1 MQAAV
6 RIALE
11 YRLDLMNVRANLYD
25 AWRQI
30 RFRAN
35 ALKGIFNIAVNNQIF
50 TPPTT
55 NNPFAFFSQAKQFNL
70 ALQTELPLIRV
81 NERNNFR
88 QAIIQYQ
95 QARRQLQN
103 QEDFIKNQL
112 RGDLRSM
119 MVTYIQYQINRRNLI
134 LNIRLKDQA
143 FEQIVAP
150 PQAGAGTQSLA
161 QSANAATQTSNLINF
176 QSTLI
181 TSEIGLTNTYAAY
194 QLARLTVYRDIGTL
208 PYDEW
213 EAFSELFPTQYRGPS
228 LGPGTSIPR
237 PASAPAPK
245 RRRASVGK
253 ILALGLAALLALGG
267 IAVVSVPGLSKPIR
281 GLFKSADLDII
292 PFEVKPVTLPITVN
306 EKGALES
313 SKNQDVQCL
322 VEGSTTIITILPEG
336 TPVKKGDVVCELDSA
351 SLKDQLTNQKIA
363 TQGAEASYQNAR
375 LTREVAQ
382 IAVKEY
388 KEGIYLQDKA
398 TIQGEIKLADSDLVR
413 AADRVDWAT
422 RMYEKGY
429 VSKAQKVSEE
439 LNLQKAKFTFE
450 QSQSKLEV
458 LEKYTKAKTIKE
470 LESEVEKS
478 LSDELAKKQTY
489 QLERDKEAKLEKQI
503 ANCKLLAPG
512 DGIVVYAN
520 DPMKSFGSNQP
531 QIEEGA
537 TVRERQKIFS
547 LPDITKMQVN
557 AKVHESQIDKIQR
570 GLKAK
575 IRVDA
580 FADRE
585 LSGTVMDVAPL
596 PDATNFFSS
605 DIKVYTTR
613 IRIDDPLPGLRPGMN
628 AEVEILVDRKDK
640 ILAVPIQ
647 AILEYQGKDHVA
659 ARTPNGYERR
669 VVEVGVNNE
678 RFVEVTKGVTAGTVV
693 ALNPVSLMTDEERRE
708 FQGSKG
714 ANKKDWGGLAKGK
727 DEAGAPG
734 AEGAKASPI
743 AGAVAGKGPAAAP
756 GKPGDPAAKGK
767 AKAKARAKGAGGG
780 GAFMAKF
787 KNIPEEDRARLK
799 TASPEERAEHHEEGR
814 LHRRGTGAD
823 EAVPWRWRWRRWW
836 RGGGGGGRGAGGPPG
851 GGN

>member
-1 MQAAV
+1 LAPAPAS
-6 RIALE
+6 R
-11 YRLDLMNVRANLYD
+11 DL
-25 AWRQI
+25 
-30 RFRAN
+30 
-35 ALKGIFNIAVNNQIF
+35 
-50 TPPTT
+50 P
-55 NNPFAFFSQAKQFNL
+55 
-70 ALQTELPLIRV
+70 ALQR
-81 NERNNFR
+81 
-88 QAIIQYQ
+88 
-95 QARRQLQN
+95 
-103 QEDFIKNQL
+103 
-112 RGDLRSM
+112 
-119 MVTYIQYQINRRNLI
+119 
-134 LNIRLKDQA
+134 
-143 FEQIVAP
+143 
-150 PQAGAGTQSLA
+150 
-161 QSANAATQTSNLINF
+161 
-176 QSTLI
+176 
-181 TSEIGLTNTYAAY
+181 
-194 QLARLTVYRDIGTL
+194 
-208 PYDEW
+208 
-213 EAFSELFPTQYRGPS
+213 
-228 LGPGTSIPR
+228 
-237 PASAPAPK
+237 PK

-253 ILALGLAALLALGG
+253 VLAAGLASLLALGG

-281 GLFKSADLDII
+281 GLFKSTDLDII
-292 PFEVKPVTLPITVN
+292 PFEVKLATLPITVN

-322 VEGSTTIITILPEG
+322 VEGQTTIISILPEG
-336 TPVKKGDVVCELDSA
+336 TPVKKGDLVCELDSA

-398 TIQGEIKLADSDLVR
+398 TIQGEMKLAESDLKR
-413 AADRVDWAT
+413 AEDRVDWAT

-439 LNLQKAKFTFE
+439 LNFQKAKFTLE
-450 QSQSKLEV
+450 QSQSKLDV
-458 LEKYTKAKTIKE
+458 LEKYTKGKTIKE

-489 QLERDKEAKLEKQI
+489 QLERDKEAKLERQI

-531 QIEEGA
+531 QVEEGA

-557 AKVHESQIDKIQR
+557 AKVHESQIDKIQK
-570 GLKAK
+570 GLKAR

-628 AEVEILVDRKDK
+628 AEVEILVDRKEK
-640 ILAVPIQ
+640 VLSVPIQ
-647 AILEYQGKDHVA
+647 AILEYQGKDHMA
-659 ARTPNGYERR
+659 IKTPNGYERR

-678 RFVEVTKGVTAGTVV
+678 RFVEITKGVTAGTVV
-693 ALNPVSLMTDEERRE
+693 ALNPVALMTDEERRE

-727 DEAGAPG
+727 DAEGAPG
-734 AEGAKASPI
+734 AEGAKGSPI
-743 AGAVAGKGPAAAP
+743 AGAGKGVAAAT

-767 AKAKARAKGAGGG
+767 AKTKGRTKGAGGG
-780 GAFMAKF
+780 PAFFAKLR
-787 KNIPEEDRARLK
+787 NLPPEDRAKMK
-799 TASPEERAEHHEEGR
+799 TASDEEREALYKKAGLTDEEIDQIKQFR
-814 LHRRGTGAD
+814 AN
-823 EAVPWRWRWRRWW
+823 
-836 RGGGGGGRGAGGPPG
+836 GGGGGGWGGGGGGGGGMGGPPG